1 MSASRRQSPGFTL
14 LEVLV
19 AITLLS
25 LIAALLSGGLRFGTR
40 VWHRGE
46 DQLQTLAA
54 IQSVHGLMRRQL
66 VQLMPVIAS
75 DDPEGLVMF
84 EGMPT
89 YVRFVGSAP
98 AEVMVGGCYEI
109 TFGLSHDEVAQHLV
123 MAWRL
128 LGRSKDDDLAGSER
142 EQVLLLR
149 DVAEVSFTFFG
160 AEAED
165 ETPQWHEMWVESTT
179 LPRLVRIMV
188 NFPDGDPR
196 LWPALVVAPMVHRP
210 ADGSG

>member
-1 MSASRRQSPGFTL
+1 MSASRRRSAGFTL

-25 LIAALLSGGLRFGTR
+25 LIAVLLSGGLRFGTR
-40 VWHRGE
+40 VWQRGE
-46 DQLQTLAA
+46 DQLQALAA

-66 VQLMPVIAS
+66 VQLTPVIAS
-75 DDPEGLVMF
+75 DDPERFVTF

-128 LGRSKDDDLAGSER
+128 LGRSRNEGVAESER

-160 AEAED
+160 AEDED
-165 ETPQWHEMWVESTT
+165 ETPRWHERWVESTT
-179 LPRLVRIMV
+179 PPRLVRIMV
-188 NFPDGDPR
+188 NFPAGDPR
-196 LWPALVVAPMVHRP
+196 LWPALVVAPMVHR
-210 ADGSG
+210 AVE